1 MHKELFLKIM
11 EVVVVHDFY
20 FVQKRDATGLSSF
33 SSIQKCLKK
42 FVKVI
47 WTCFE
52 SSYLKQLATI
62 DIKKHMKINE

>member
-1 MHKELFLKIM
+1 
-11 EVVVVHDFY
+11 
-20 FVQKRDATGLSSF
+20 
-33 SSIQKCLKK
+33 LKK